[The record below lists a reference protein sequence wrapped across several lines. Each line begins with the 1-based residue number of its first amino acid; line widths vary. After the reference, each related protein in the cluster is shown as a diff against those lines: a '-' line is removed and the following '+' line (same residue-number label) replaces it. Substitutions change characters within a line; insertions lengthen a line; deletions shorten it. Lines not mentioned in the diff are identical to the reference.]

1 MSKNSVASIKNEKH
15 YVVLHSW
22 AADYEGGRTLIGVFH
37 TPEDAQT
44 AFDKKLVE
52 EKKFAEEHGFVVFS
66 SEASTGCFDAGV
78 EGEYV
83 CNHTLLEIIEG

>member
-1 MSKNSVASIKNEKH
+1 MSKNNNTSVKNEKH

-22 AADYEGGRTLIGVFH
+22 AADYEGGRTVVGVFH

-66 SEASTGCFDAGV
+66 SEASTGYFDAGV
-78 EGEYV
+78 EGCYV
-83 CNHTLLEIIEG
+83 SNHTLLEIIED

>member
-1 MSKNSVASIKNEKH
+1 MSKNNGTSVKNEKH
-15 YVVLHSW
+15 YVVFHSW

-83 CNHTLLEIIEG
+83 SNHTLLEIIKD